1 MSALRLPAGG
11 RTDPDARRQRALGL
25 DDELDAILADWT
37 GALLINLDDPT
48 IKDQLALLDSEQRA
62 LVTAFVDPRTLPD
75 NVDGTFVH
83 AVRTLLSGLA
93 KVAITTHDLRTALLS
108 GDHRRPSTK

>member
-75 NVDGTFVH
+75 NVDGTF
-83 AVRTLLSGLA
+83 RP
-93 KVAITTHDLRTALLS
+93 
-108 GDHRRPSTK
+108 RRPDPALRPCQGRHYHT